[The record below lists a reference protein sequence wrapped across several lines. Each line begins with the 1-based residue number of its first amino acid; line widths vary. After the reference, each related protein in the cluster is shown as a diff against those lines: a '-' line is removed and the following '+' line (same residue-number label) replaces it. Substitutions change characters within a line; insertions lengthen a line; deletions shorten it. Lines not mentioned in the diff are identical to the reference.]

1 MIISDFANS
10 LWRTSTPAGT
20 NFKLGFKKDLAS
32 NSLEMKPY
40 LHDDLA
46 NSGTISG
53 NVEENPH
60 DGDEVVVDKEAAR
73 NETLTEP
80 KLANEW

>member
-46 NSGTISG
+46 NRGAISSH
-53 NVEENPH
+53 VEENSGSH
-60 DGDEVVVDKEAAR
+60 FAKVIDKSELEIR
-73 NETLTEP
+73 VRGCFILNRG
-80 KLANEW
+80 